1 MTSEYKG
8 VLGLLDNWYNLF
20 FIIYIYTYR
29 WVYMFIYIIY
39 INESR

>member
-8 VLGLLDNWYNLF
+8 VLGLLDIWYHLF